1 MAMGLIKKQKL
12 PGYKFRY
19 FLRTNLSSFW
29 RFDVL
34 LEFLSAKVNNKLPL
48 YAGFKY
54 TYNNYPVFAAG
65 AGFCLN
71 EKSYDM
77 LLRGKK
83 NLE

>member
-1 MAMGLIKKQKL
+1 MAMELIKKYKL

-34 LEFLSAKVNNKLPL
+34 LEFLGSKVNNNLPL

-54 TYNNYPVFAAG
+54 TYTNFPTFAAG

-71 EKSYDM
+71 EKSYKM
-77 LLRGKK
+77 LLDGKDK
-83 NLE
+83 LE